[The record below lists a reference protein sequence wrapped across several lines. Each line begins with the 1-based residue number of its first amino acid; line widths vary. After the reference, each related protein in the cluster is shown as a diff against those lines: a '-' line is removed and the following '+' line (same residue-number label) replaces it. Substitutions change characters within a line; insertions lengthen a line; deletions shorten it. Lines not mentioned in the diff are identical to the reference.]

1 MASDKNNTSLNIR
14 ATVMR
19 LLIDKPF
26 FGFIVSKM
34 DFIEDKNSYV
44 GPIPTAATDGRNIFY
59 NSDFFNGMTQKERI
73 FVIAHEIMHCVL
85 DSMGRKGGRDMQYWN
100 MATDYAI
107 NDMLKLDNVGE
118 MPKVGLWEQKYR
130 NMSAEVIYE
139 DLVKNKSTKKDT
151 LDVHLDPDK
160 MGKPDKDGKGQGKD
174 GKDGDME
181 GAEGTGK
188 GKAPTKK
195 EMEQIR
201 KDFEKLKIEAYQRA
215 KMAGNNLGSIEQ
227 MVGELLTPKINWKDL
242 LHTSI
247 QSIFKSDMTWMRP
260 NRRNP
265 MRNMILP
272 SMDFEKTV
280 DVCVSIDT
288 SGSISDEQRITFLSE
303 ISGILNYYTAFKLKI
318 WCFDTAC
325 HNLQVYDQYN
335 ISTLKDYQPAG
346 GGGTD
351 IGCNFKFMEKEGI
364 RPEQFICLTDGYN
377 GSSNWGPEEYC
388 PTVWIIHSNPNP
400 QVPFGRHAI
409 YEELVAND

>member
-1 MASDKNNTSLNIR
+1 MSNKNDTKMNIK

-34 DFIEDKNSYV
+34 DFIEDKDSYV

-59 NSDFFNGMTQKERI
+59 NAEFFNNMAHKERI

-107 NDMLKLDNVGE
+107 NDLLILDKVGE
-118 MPKVGLWEQKYR
+118 MPKLGLHDTKYR
-130 NMSAEVIYE
+130 GMTAEVIYE
-139 DLVKNKSTKKDT
+139 DLVKNQASKKDT
-151 LDVHLDPDK
+151 LDVHLDPDQMQK
-160 MGKPDKDGKGQGKD
+160 GEQEGKGASGKD
-174 GKDGDME
+174 GGKQPQPGDGP
-181 GAEGTGK
+181 GK

-201 KDFEKLKIEAYQRA
+201 KEFEKLKIEAYQRA
-215 KMAGNNLGSIEQ
+215 KMAGTNLGGIEQ
-227 MVGELLTPKINWKDL
+227 MVGELLTPKINWKQL
-242 LHTSI
+242 LNTSI

-265 MRNMILP
+265 MKSMILP

-303 ISGILNYYTAFKLKI
+303 ISGILNYYSSFKLKI

-325 HNLQVYDQYN
+325 HNLKQYDQYN
-335 ISTLKDYQPAG
+335 INDLKNYQPAG

-351 IGCNFKFMEKEGI
+351 IGCNFDFMKEQGI
-364 RPEQFICLTDGYN
+364 KPAQFICLTDGYN
-377 GSSNWGPEEYC
+377 CSPSWGPESYC
-388 PTVWIIHSNPNP
+388 PTTWIIHSNPNP

-409 YEELVAND
+409 YEELVDND